1 MTQFSSMDVAQ
12 TAAQIAL
19 PIEDLQDGGE
29 GSLQSLAL
37 SVAGMKCA
45 GCVTAV
51 EKRLR
56 QNPQVRSA
64 SVNLVTQM
72 ALVEYRVGAEAGSK
86 GDSEADSEADRDR
99 LAADLCGRLTGLGF
113 PTERRDRAQ
122 SLPLEAPEP
131 PVWRSVAI
139 AALLLGLSSLGHL
152 SVVLPIE
159 IPFLDQIW
167 LHWALAT
174 GTLLGPG
181 RRIWVNGAQG
191 LRHGMPNMNS
201 LIGLGALSAYGAS
214 CVALLWPGL
223 GWDCF
228 FDEPVMML
236 GFILLG
242 RTLEQQARSR
252 AARSLRRLMSL
263 QPDLARLVVVDPST
277 ENEPDPEALALL
289 NGKTVA
295 VAADRLQVGEWV
307 RVLPGEQ
314 YPADGQIAVGQTTID
329 ESLVT
334 GESQPIA
341 KGPGAGVIAGSLNL
355 TGAVVAQVTRTGDQT
370 TLARILALV
379 EAAQSRKAP
388 LQRLAD
394 RVSGYFTYGVLTIA
408 ALTFLVW
415 YGWGTAHWPQVL
427 QAQAHWIADVHG
439 AHSAHAIHG
448 GQAMQGMG
456 HVMGSMDRSM
466 DPRAQALALSLKL
479 TIAVVVVACPCALGL
494 ATPTAILVGST
505 LAAQQGILI
514 RGGDV
519 LEQVQRLDR
528 IVFDKTGTLTEG
540 RPWLTRV
547 QVLADL
553 PETELS
559 ETELIR
565 LAASVEAGT
574 CHPLARALQ
583 REAQSRG
590 LALSP
595 AEDFE
600 TMPGFGVAATIAGQ
614 RILLSNGQMSN
625 GQTCSEPAG
634 LAQSG
639 EESGETQ
646 VYLQRDGQLLGILS
660 FGDRLRADAIETLAQ
675 LQAQGIGIQILSG
688 DRPAAVEAIA
698 LALGLPPD
706 SAQGGLTPAAKAE
719 AIAALQSQGL
729 RVGMVGDGVN
739 DAPALAQADLSIA
752 IGSGTDVAI
761 ETADLVLLQDRL
773 ADLPQALRLSR
784 ATVAKIRQNLVWALL
799 YNIISI
805 PLAAGILLPSR
816 GFALS
821 PALAGALMA
830 LSSVSVVT
838 NSLLLRLNMKR
849 PPTPH
854 ASPNRK
860 LLD

>member
-1 MTQFSSMDVAQ
+1 MTQSPLISIAPESPDDV
-12 TAAQIAL
+12 
-19 PIEDLQDGGE
+19 PE
-29 GSLQSLAL
+29 SRHSLAL

-45 GCVTAV
+45 GCVSSV
-51 EKRLR
+51 EKRLL
-56 QNPQVRSA
+56 QHPAVRSA

-72 ALVEYRVGAEAGSK
+72 ALVDYQLEP
-86 GDSEADSEADRDR
+86 DDRDL
-99 LAADLCGRLTGLGF
+99 LAQELSDRLTAVGF
-113 PTERRDRAQ
+113 PTERRDRAKAMPQ
-122 SLPLEAPEP
+122 GDPET
-131 PVWRSVAI
+131 PVWRSLAI
-139 AALLLGLSSLGHL
+139 AGLLLGLSSLGHL
-152 SVVLPIE
+152 SVFLPIE

-181 RRIWVNGAQG
+181 RSIWVNGAQG

-201 LIGLGALSAYGAS
+201 LIGLGALSAYTAS
-214 CVALLWPGL
+214 CVALLWPAL

-252 AARSLRRLMSL
+252 AARSLRQLMSL
-263 QPDLARLVVVDPST
+263 QPALARLVVGLFADIDAVDY
-277 ENEPDPEALALL
+277 PELDQLALL
-289 NGKTVA
+289 NGKIVE
-295 VAADRLQVGEWV
+295 VAADRLQPGEWV

-314 YPADGQIAVGQTTID
+314 CPADGQIGVGQTTID

-334 GESQPIA
+334 GESLPIA
-341 KGPGAGVIAGSLNL
+341 KGPGDPVIAGSLNL
-355 TGAVVAQVTRTGDQT
+355 SGAVAVQVGRTGDQT

-379 EAAQSRKAP
+379 ESAQSRKAP
-388 LQRLAD
+388 IQRLAD
-394 RVSGYFTYGVLTIA
+394 RVSGYFTYGVLAIA
-408 ALTFLVW
+408 ALTFLFW
-415 YGWGTAHWPQVL
+415 YGWGTALWPEVL
-427 QAQAHWIADVHG
+427 QQQSHWIADVHG
-439 AHSAHAIHG
+439 ASHGAAHGASHG
-448 GQAMQGMG
+448 AMTGLAGMSPG
-456 HVMGSMDRSM
+456 LGKST
-466 DPRAQALALSLKL
+466 ALALSLKL

-519 LEQVQRLDR
+519 LEQAQRLDR

-540 RPWLTRV
+540 RPWLT
-547 QVLADL
+547 QVLPL
-553 PETELS
+553 VSVPEA
-559 ETELIR
+559 ELIR

-574 CHPLARALQ
+574 NHPLALALQ
-583 REAQSRG
+583 REATTRG
-590 LALSP
+590 LTLGIAS
-595 AEDFE
+595 DFE
-600 TMPGFGVAATIAGQ
+600 TIAGFGVAATIAGH
-614 RILLSNGQMSN
+614 RILLSNGRELGADRPIPDGLDPS
-625 GQTCSEPAG
+625 QTW
-634 LAQSG
+634 
-639 EESGETQ
+639 
-646 VYLQRDGQLLGILS
+646 VYLQRDDQLLGILT
-660 FGDRLRADAIETLAQ
+660 FGDRLRADAVATLAL
-675 LQAQGIGIQILSG
+675 LQSQGIGIQILSG
-688 DRPAAVEAIA
+688 DRSAVVQA
-698 LALGLPPD
+698 LARTLGLPSD

-773 ADLPQALRLSR
+773 SDLPKALDLSR
-784 ATVAKIRQNLVWALL
+784 ATVRKVRQNLFWALL

-805 PLAAGILLPSR
+805 PLAAGVLLPHW

-838 NSLLLRLNMKR
+838 NSLLLRLTRIK
-849 PPTPH
+849 PETPH
-854 ASPNRK
+854 PSAA
-860 LLD
+860 